1 MVVVF
6 HYEVRHGKRSI
17 LIGNWFS
24 IKGGQE
30 KDKVSK

>member
-6 HYEVRHGKRSI
+6 HYEVRYGKRSI

-24 IKGGQE
+24 IKGRQQ
-30 KDKVSK
+30 KDNVVK